1 MSTWLWIVLLLVTS
15 LVAIV
20 ATAWWV
26 NKRNREKVAYMMDA
40 LEDGESNFRFRNDSA
55 MNRELN
61 RIRDIMERQSRKNEE
76 VSWKKLFR
84 VITHEIMNTVTPIA
98 ALSDA
103 LTKDNQLDVK
113 AGLKTI
119 SSSSKELIR
128 FVESYRNFTK
138 AVPPVFKAVMVDNL
152 VENAIRLNKTRT
164 QEKGVTLTYQ
174 AKTPDLLLYVD
185 EGQIMHI
192 FNNLIKNAIE
202 AGATAITISA
212 YMDKEDRTVISV
224 SNNGQAIPLHKTEE
238 IFVPFFT
245 TKPQG
250 TGVGLSLS
258 RRIMSAHHGTLTL
271 VQSDAT
277 QTIFAM
283 VFA

>member
-103 LTKDNQLDVK
+103 LSKDNQLDVK

-128 FVESYRNFTK
+128 GI
-138 AVPPVFKAVMVDNL
+138 VPQL
-152 VENAIRLNKTRT
+152 HQSGT
-164 QEKGVTLTYQ
+164 
-174 AKTPDLLLYVD
+174 
-185 EGQIMHI
+185 
-192 FNNLIKNAIE
+192 
-202 AGATAITISA
+202 AGL
-212 YMDKEDRTVISV
+212 
-224 SNNGQAIPLHKTEE
+224 Q
-238 IFVPFFT
+238 
-245 TKPQG
+245 
-250 TGVGLSLS
+250 S
-258 RRIMSAHHGTLTL
+258 RDGR
-271 VQSDAT
+271 
-277 QTIFAM
+277 
-283 VFA
+283 

>member
-103 LTKDNQLDVK
+103 LSKDDQLDVK
-113 AGLKTI
+113 AGLTTI

-224 SNNGQAIPLHKTEE
+224 SNNGQVIPLHKTEE